1 MLDPEPEVSAG
12 LSQESLG
19 TAVQLQPVGE
29 FKLIVP
35 EPAAL
40 PTVALPL
47 PTLYE
52 HVIPDC
58 VTLNDEPFTL
68 TEPTRAWELGFAATV
83 IPNVDGFDMPPP
95 NETVIHGTS
104 EVADFKQFVGFP
116 EAEKV
121 RLSPA
126 AFAVAE
132 LGVKIMEL
140 QV

>member
-1 MLDPEPEVSAG
+1 M
-12 LSQESLG
+12 
-19 TAVQLQPVGE
+19 
-29 FKLIVP
+29 
-35 EPAAL
+35 
-40 PTVALPL
+40 
-47 PTLYE
+47 
-52 HVIPDC
+52 PDC

-68 TEPTRAWELGFAATV
+68 TEPTRAWALGFAATV

-95 NETVIHGTS
+95 SETVIHGTS
-104 EVADFKQFVGFP
+104 EVAAFKQFVGFP